1 MKRNFLISLS
11 AVALFTLGCS
21 DGAELSVNPTEA
33 NELKTVDQRV
43 SYIFGLSVAEQFQ
56 RGGIDLDVDALALAL
71 RDMKDGKE
79 PRLTQEEIQ
88 LAMRAFQD
96 RQAAQQ
102 QESMK
107 MVADANMKEGAEFLE
122 ANKAKDGVV
131 VTASGLQYK
140 EVQAGTGKQPVA
152 EDTVTVHYRGTL
164 IDGTE
169 FDSSYARNEPATFP
183 LQAVIKGWTEGLQLM
198 KEGGKAEL
206 YIPADLAYGPGGT
219 QGAIG
224 PNATLI
230 FEVELLKVGG

>member
-1 MKRNFLISLS
+1 MKRNFLVSLS

-21 DGAELSVNPTEA
+21 DGTELAVNPTEA

-71 RDMKDGKE
+71 RDMKEGKE

-107 MVADANMKEGAEFLE
+107 MVADANTKEGTEFLA

-140 EVQAGTGKQPVA
+140 EITAGTGKQPVA

-206 YIPADLAYGPGGT
+206 YIPAELAYGPGGT